1 MGTLSRFHLLATVN
15 SAAMSTGVQI
25 SLGDPVAFDI
35 CPEEDK
41 GQFLTQNTLWIA
53 TRYMFHFW
61 YLDPSGSLAKSD
73 ISPLKAPT

>member
-41 GQFLTQNTLWIA
+41 G
-53 TRYMFHFW
+53 
-61 YLDPSGSLAKSD
+61 
-73 ISPLKAPT
+73 